1 MTVPLSARE
10 RDILRAAADG
20 IAYRKLASEWGIA
33 EVTVRVY
40 AHRLLDKLGAKSIAH
55 AVFLACRAGIL
66 DGQPQRHGDH
76 PGYMAHIRRGDTP
89 CEACAD
95 GERAYRAERRAAR
108 KAAQRPSCATRSA
121 ERRSEAPNSSPGAP
135 TFTSHPQAV

>member
-1 MTVPLSARE
+1 MPLSARE

-76 PGYMAHIRRGDTP
+76 PGYMAHVRRGEDP
-89 CEACAD
+89 WACTKGCPE
-95 GERAYRAERRAAR
+95 GERAYRAERRRAR
-108 KAAQRPSCATRSA
+108 REAKAAAA
-121 ERRSEAPNSSPGAP
+121 
-135 TFTSHPQAV
+135 